1 MASRAGKTLVL
12 ALLGLVVAIA
22 AVGCDSGAVNDVVQ
36 SPPAPASAG
45 TTQTPTPPSS
55 DPPATPV
62 APGVPLEPLSAPP
75 DRSLWALSPD
85 SYDEGLEIEVEF
97 EPYGIGPSSYGP
109 SIVGLVSA
117 AEPRARDGR
126 VPDLTGRN
134 VVFILGDQLVK
145 VGGRY
150 AGVAVT
156 RMQGD
161 RIVLVLQDVTPATEP

>member
-12 ALLGLVVAIA
+12 AILGLVVAIA
-22 AVGCDSGAVNDVVQ
+22 AVGCDSGAVNDVGQ
-36 SPPAPASAG
+36 SSPAPDSADA
-45 TTQTPTPPSS
+45 TQTPAPPSS
-55 DPPATPV
+55 DSPATPA

-97 EPYGIGPSSYGP
+97 EPYGVGPSSYGP
-109 SIVGLVSA
+109 SIVALVSA
-117 AEPRARDGR
+117 ADPVDPRGR
-126 VPDLTGRN
+126 APDLAGRN

-145 VGGRY
+145 VGGRFT
-150 AGVAVT
+150 GVAVT

-161 RIVLVLQDVTPATEP
+161 RIVVVLQDVKPATEP